1 MNEVMQA
8 GLQRYLERLP
18 QQAQAQYAMLKDFY
32 TTTFGCEALY
42 NDGSP
47 VFVRG
52 SLVVRVGLFADHANL
67 FIRGSQLVSSYFDG
81 SQLTPKGMVQW
92 FYILP
97 FPKETVT
104 AWTLAEL
111 QALPPCVNP

>member
-8 GLQRYLERLP
+8 GLNRYLERLP
-18 QQAQAQYAMLKDFY
+18 IEAQAHYAMLRDFY
-32 TTTFGCEALY
+32 TQTFGCEALY
-42 NDGSP
+42 KDGSP

-67 FIRGSQLVSSYFDG
+67 FVRGSQLVSTFFEP

-97 FPKETVT
+97 FPKINVT
-104 AWTLAEL
+104 AWMQAEL